1 MRIFVATMVGV
12 TAANAGYL
20 FGLVGAVLVSP
31 IVGHLPALTTACVVS
46 VLATVTSFAV
56 VVRAMSPK

>member
-1 MRIFVATMVGV
+1 MRILVATMVGI
-12 TAANAGYL
+12 TAGNAGYM

-31 IVGHLPALTTACVVS
+31 IVGHLPALTIACVVS

-56 VVRAMSPK
+56 ILRATSPG